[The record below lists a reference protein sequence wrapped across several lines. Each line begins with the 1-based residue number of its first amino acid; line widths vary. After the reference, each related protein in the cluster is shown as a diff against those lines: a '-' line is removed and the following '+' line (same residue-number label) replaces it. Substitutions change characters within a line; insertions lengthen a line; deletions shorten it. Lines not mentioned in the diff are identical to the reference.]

1 MSESTCIAIPAACT
15 SIGSAAFREC
25 SALRHVEMP
34 AALKKIGGNAFA
46 KCVSLKEVYT
56 MTPLPP
62 SISSSTFKGVIHNA
76 CRVMVPRGAKN
87 NYKKDKSWNKFAQII
102 EN

>member
-1 MSESTCIAIPAACT
+1 MISCYYK
-15 SIGSAAFREC
+15 SIRNKQTP
-25 SALRHVEMP
+25 HVHQ
-34 AALKKIGGNAFA
+34 I
-46 KCVSLKEVYT
+46 KEVYT